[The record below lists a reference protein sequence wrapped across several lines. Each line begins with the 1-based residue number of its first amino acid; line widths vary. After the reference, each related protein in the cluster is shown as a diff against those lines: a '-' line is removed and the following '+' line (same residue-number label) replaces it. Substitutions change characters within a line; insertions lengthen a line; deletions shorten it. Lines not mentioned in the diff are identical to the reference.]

1 VFSPSAKQIAWAKE
15 ILSLRQNSNDIIFNY
30 NGMMVDLPVIKK
42 AEQILLDSNSN
53 LS

>member
-1 VFSPSAKQIAWAKE
+1 
-15 ILSLRQNSNDIIFNY
+15 
-30 NGMMVDLPVIKK
+30 MMVDLPVIKK

>member
-1 VFSPSAKQIAWAKE
+1 
-15 ILSLRQNSNDIIFNY
+15 SNDIIFNY